1 MQKRRNH
8 IIGLI
13 IGLLCLLL
21 LTAGLKS
28 CDSTVKLP
36 SFDSSIS
43 GNTTDNQNAKKVDD
57 LIAVIAT
64 PITLDSADAIAKARS
79 AYDALSDADKS
90 KVTLLD
96 KLKGF
101 ELDLSK
107 LNSTGDLIANNAADL
122 DNLLSGLK
130 LPLDAQ
136 GIDLLGKIRAAF
148 DVLSDDEKA
157 KFKGLNLL
165 EGFEL
170 SLNGAANLDNLL
182 NGIKTPITLDDA
194 DLIAKIRAA
203 YDALS
208 DTEKANFK
216 GLDLL
221 KRFELDLSNLLNGN
235 TPEQVD
241 ELIKSIGIPL
251 SLSSQD
257 AVDKALAAYN
267 ALSDADKAK
276 VNNYP
281 LLSDYLAQLQK
292 LKENAG
298 NNVPKTGV
306 E

>member
-28 CDSTVKLP
+28 CDSTVRLP
-36 SFDSSIS
+36 SFDSNIS
-43 GNTTDNQNAKKVDD
+43 ANTTNNQNAKKVDD
-57 LIAVIAT
+57 LIAAIAT

-79 AYDALSDADKS
+79 SYDALSDADKS

-148 DVLSDDEKA
+148 DGLSDDEKA

-221 KRFELDLSNLLNGN
+221 KGFELDLSNLLNGN